1 MRATPNCCVVCDE
14 CVVYVHIY
22 LVCWVRCM
30 LTYVRYALYVDV
42 SCVIML
48 VCALHAFNA
57 MFFAW
62 YVICTV
68 CCMRCMLTYVLYH
81 VFAL

>member
-1 MRATPNCCVVCDE
+1 
-14 CVVYVHIY
+14 
-22 LVCWVRCM
+22 M